1 MRWMI
6 VSVML
11 ATVMLAPTPAKA
23 GPLVEVSFGQGYR
36 ISPSPADA
44 LGFNFMVAPGYSLLA
59 GVLKLELG
67 IMGNL
72 EDVEQREFDLN
83 LRPMIVL
90 KPPLFPV
97 YGRAIFAIQG
107 LVDSPV
113 TVAYGGALGASFGI
127 PFTGIGIFG
136 EVGALPRVIHSV
148 SVWVLEWRLGAS
160 YEF

>member
-6 VSVML
+6 LSVVL
-11 ATVMLAPTPAKA
+11 ASVTFAPTPAEA
-23 GPLVEVSFGQGYR
+23 GPLVEVSLGQGYR
-36 ISPSPADA
+36 LSPSPADA

-72 EDVEQREFDLN
+72 EDVEQSDFDLN
-83 LRPMIVL
+83 LRPMIVV
-90 KPPLFPV
+90 KPPILPV

-113 TVAYGGALGASFGI
+113 TVAYGGALGLSFGI

-136 EVGALPRVIHSV
+136 EVGVLPRVVHSV
-148 SVWVLEWRLGAS
+148 DVWVLEWRLGAS